1 MARPSTIPYNEII
14 AKYQTGQYSITKL
27 SKEYNVSKS
36 TLSEYIKRN
45 NIGVSE
51 QAEQAINH
59 LNKGFSELSKIVSEQ
74 DSEHS
79 NEVEIINPTLVV
91 GEILDVVKKNNPQ
104 FLAKIQF
111 ISNSVLNKCKE
122 LLENET
128 LESKDIKNIT
138 GALKDINDTLQ
149 VIPKPPAIAQQFNFT
164 KQDNTN
170 KNVEIVEKIEFEFMD
185 NDNES
190 ESI

>member
-1 MARPSTIPYNEII
+1 M
-14 AKYQTGQYSITKL
+14 
-27 SKEYNVSKS
+27 
-36 TLSEYIKRN
+36 
-45 NIGVSE
+45 
-51 QAEQAINH
+51 
-59 LNKGFSELSKIVSEQ
+59 
-74 DSEHS
+74 
-79 NEVEIINPTLVV
+79 
-91 GEILDVVKKNNPQ
+91 KKNNPQ

>member
-1 MARPSTIPYNEII
+1 MARPITIPYNQII

-79 NEVEIINPTLVV
+79 KNVEIINPTLVV
-91 GEILDVVKKNNPQ
+91 GEVLDVVKKNNPKLLNALQ
-104 FLAKIQF
+104 TISVKVLKECDIFL
-111 ISNSVLNKCKE
+111 NNGV
-122 LLENET
+122 
-128 LESKDIKNIT
+128 ESTKDLKNIT
-138 GALKDINDTLQ
+138 SALKDINDTFQ
-149 VIPKPPAIAQQFNFT
+149 VIPKPPAIAQQFNFN
-164 KQDNTN
+164 KQQDNN
-170 KNVEIVEKIEFEFMD
+170 KNIDFNVQLEIIDDIK
-185 NDNES
+185 NEY
-190 ESI
+190 